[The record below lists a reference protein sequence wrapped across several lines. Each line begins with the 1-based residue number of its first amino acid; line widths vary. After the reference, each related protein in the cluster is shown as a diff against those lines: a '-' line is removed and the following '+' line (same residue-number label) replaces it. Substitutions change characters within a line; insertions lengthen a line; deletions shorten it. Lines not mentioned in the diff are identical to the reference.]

1 MKILELNNTI
11 TKQKFNWVN
20 GDERRKPMDL
30 KMNQQKLSSLNNRK
44 EKKAEKKVNRAPKT
58 QKA

>member
-30 KMNQQKLSSLNNRK
+30 KMNQ
-44 EKKAEKKVNRAPKT
+44 
-58 QKA
+58 